1 MNEELLTA
9 KKLASGDETAWRRF
23 LAEFRGPC
31 YTLAKRYRCHKHFE
45 DFYSDLVFSLLKKD
59 LKRYRGERP
68 LGELV
73 MRRFSNIVSTYMH
86 KAKRRNTMLLYD
98 EHILAPSASH
108 LAEEEETYEL
118 LGKARAE
125 LKGDEKKLLEDYY
138 FKALE
143 VPENIWLYA
152 GIPHNI
158 NPDGSWNAVTADDG
172 TFLYRRDN

>member
-138 FKALE
+138 FKNRTLDELAE
-143 VPENIWLYA
+143 KRGVHPTT
-152 GIPHNI
+152 
-158 NPDGSWNAVTADDG
+158 VM
-172 TFLYRRDN
+172 RRLKKILGKMEARIEGR